1 MVCRGRREE
10 ASISPV
16 SFPESCCCCLTL
28 KCPSPSLGSSRNN
41 SQSDPTGFLANP
53 GPPAPT
59 VGTSD
64 SSGEPR
70 PFPDRCIVSNP
81 RQPRVPCKAHPKP
94 RRCTSCPGCAEGT
107 APQSGGSG
115 ARRCGGRGG
124 RASRHWRSWGCWGPG
139 SHSGPS
145 WPRSVRCSWSAPQ
158 RGWCWCPAGKAPCR
172 SASPAASGEDRA
184 RAGLEGPP
192 EGPQSSFTSPLFPK
206 HTSDLGAAKTE
217 VGKGLSLSYFDFLDA
232 VPRQTSTPSCLVH
245 QSSSG
250 CETHLS
256 ETCI

>member
-139 SHSGPS
+139 
-145 WPRSVRCSWSAPQ
+145 Q
-158 RGWCWCPAGKAPCR
+158 Q
-172 SASPAASGEDRA
+172 
-184 RAGLEGPP
+184 GPP
-192 EGPQSSFTSPLFPK
+192 HPVSALLGSRHEGWEHCAFPPSLGSPLWK
-206 HTSDLGAAKTE
+206 GACRPPGQGFK
-217 VGKGLSLSYFDFLDA
+217 
-232 VPRQTSTPSCLVH
+232 
-245 QSSSG
+245 
-250 CETHLS
+250 
-256 ETCI
+256 